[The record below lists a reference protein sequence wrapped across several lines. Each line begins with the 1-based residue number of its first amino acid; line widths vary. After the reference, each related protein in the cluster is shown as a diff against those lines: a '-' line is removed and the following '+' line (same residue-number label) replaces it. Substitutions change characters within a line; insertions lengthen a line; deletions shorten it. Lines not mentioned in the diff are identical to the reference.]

1 MPRPTSCSA
10 RDAGPKD
17 DRTQPCSN
25 SRTVATCPRP
35 PRQSAV
41 AVRVRRSVATLE
53 SDLVNAQATELV
65 AVREEALIDAKPA
78 VRVCIELGHPGAD
91 AVGVELVVPRP
102 VERVGQVHPP
112 SVATDF
118 DHLRPA

>member
-1 MPRPTSCSA
+1 MP
-10 RDAGPKD
+10 GPKTIEHSRV
-17 DRTQPCSN
+17 RTAAAA
-25 SRTVATCPRP
+25 ATCPRP

-53 SDLVNAQATELV
+53 SDLVNAQATELI
-65 AVREEALIDAKPA
+65 AVREEALIDAQPA
-78 VRVCIELGHPGAD
+78 VRVCVELGHPGAD
-91 AVGVELVVPRP
+91 AVGVELIVPRP

-112 SVATDF
+112 SIATDF